1 MFVPRFVQK
10 IGNFNIDVY
19 YDKNYDEDG
28 RPWNLV
34 VVDKFTPTGTY
45 VGKKSFYFSPQALY
59 MRNFHVDE
67 LQSLWELPDNTKIVG
82 GRWVWET
89 M

>member
-1 MFVPRFVQK
+1 MSVQR
-10 IGNFNIDVY
+10 IGNFTVSVY
-19 YDKNYDEDG
+19 WDENLDDDG
-28 RPWNLV
+28 KQWNLV
-34 VVDKFTPTGTY
+34 VVDKFSPTGTY

-67 LQSLWELPDNTKIVG
+67 LQSLWELPNNAKITG

-89 M
+89 A

>member
-19 YDKNYDEDG
+19 YDKNYDKEG

-34 VVDKFTPTGTY
+34 VIDKFTPTGTY
-45 VGKKSFYFSPQALY
+45 VGKKSFYFTPYALI
-59 MRNFHVDE
+59 MRGFYKDE
-67 LQSLWELPDNTKIVG
+67 LQSLWELPDNTKITG

-89 M
+89 A